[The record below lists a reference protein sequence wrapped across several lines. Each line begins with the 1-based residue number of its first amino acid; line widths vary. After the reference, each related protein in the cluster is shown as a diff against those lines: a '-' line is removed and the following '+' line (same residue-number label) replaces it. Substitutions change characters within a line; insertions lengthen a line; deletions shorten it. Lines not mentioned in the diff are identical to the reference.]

1 MSAKVRQQKS
11 AISSTTTCEPTC
23 TRSALSAETGSR
35 GSCQLDAL
43 CPTGAAWM
51 LRAHTVVTIST
62 MTSTKKIH
70 QRGAE
75 AASITRAYRAYSAAG
90 TSFGGPVTVGNTCRQ
105 RCALLGLR
113 DKIVRR
119 CVLLFKEH
127 QKHVRKKYRGR
138 DVYISAWVFEL
149 PDTFARSGPCLA
161 TKAPISH
168 LQRVGATRVTAKP

>member
-1 MSAKVRQQKS
+1 MGPCDGWQHMSAKVR
-11 AISSTTTCEPTC
+11 
-23 TRSALSAETGSR
+23 L
-35 GSCQLDAL
+35 
-43 CPTGAAWM
+43 AW
-51 LRAHTVVTIST
+51 LN
-62 MTSTKKIH
+62 
-70 QRGAE
+70 E
-75 AASITRAYRAYSAAG
+75 
-90 TSFGGPVTVGNTCRQ
+90 
-105 RCALLGLR
+105 
-113 DKIVRR
+113 KIVRR